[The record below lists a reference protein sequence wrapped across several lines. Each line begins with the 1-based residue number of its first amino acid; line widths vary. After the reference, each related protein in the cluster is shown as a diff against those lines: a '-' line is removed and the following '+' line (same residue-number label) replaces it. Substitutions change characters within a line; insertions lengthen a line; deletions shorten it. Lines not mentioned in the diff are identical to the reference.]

1 MARIKSSVNPKTIW
15 DKYTIKQL
23 HDKIKSYNIS
33 NVSRLKK
40 PELIQYLDS
49 RFSLNGEMIVLKYGQ
64 QNQFPA
70 EFQTNNDLEFNP
82 NLFSDFDFNESQN
95 PLLQSMDLPVAIK
108 RVAPATKGNRK
119 VLPVVANRKQMPP
132 RPRGRPRKNPI

>member
-1 MARIKSSVNPKTIW
+1 MKTSVNPKTIW

-64 QNQFPA
+64 LGQ
-70 EFQTNNDLEFNP
+70 QTNNDLEFNP

-95 PLLQSMDLPVAIK
+95 PLLMQSMDLPVALK

-119 VLPVVANRKQMPP
+119 VLPSTANRKRVPTGK
-132 RPRGRPRKNPI
+132 PRGRPKKNI